1 MRSTRC
7 GEPGLPLIAP
17 EDFWG
22 HMGGL
27 VSEDGRDVAS
37 IAYDV
42 RATEPGADFELGP
55 FRIRAFEMTHIGVRS
70 LGYRIEAGGSVLAYT
85 GDSGPSDEVVK
96 LAEEADLFLCEAT
109 WKHSD
114 GLLPFHMSAKQAAEH
129 AARAAA
135 GRLILTHIWPTLDR
149 NMSRDEAASSFDG
162 PIDVARGG
170 MRVQVGA

>member
-1 MRSTRC
+1 
-7 GEPGLPLIAP
+7 
-17 EDFWG
+17 
-22 HMGGL
+22 
-27 VSEDGRDVAS
+27 
-37 IAYDV
+37 
-42 RATEPGADFELGP
+42 
-55 FRIRAFEMTHIGVRS
+55 MTHIGVRS

-96 LAEEADLFLCEAT
+96 LAEDADLFLCEAT